1 MQPVRACVMF
11 RGSHFG
17 ATTRAEVRGSHFGA
31 TTRAEVGV
39 CFTPTRWGNRPAR
52 LWIAGFW
59 GVAPQTDGGNE
70 VRVCGGLEHQ
80 KEKRN
85 MDHFA
90 GLDVSV
96 KETSICIVDD
106 TGKIVREVKVASE
119 PEALLQVLTNPVYY
133 FKRIGLEAG
142 PLSQWLFSALA
153 EMGLPVICVE
163 TRHMRAVLK
172 AQINKTD
179 RNDARGIA
187 QMMRAGLYR
196 PVHVKTLRSQ
206 KLRMLLTHR
215 KLLQSKAIA
224 IENDLRATLRN
235 FGLKVGVV
243 GATKFEVR
251 IKELVENLP
260 DLVVLVEPLLIV
272 RRVLHE
278 QIDIL
283 HRRLLAVVRN
293 DDVCRR
299 LMTIPGVGPVVALT
313 YRVTVDVPARF
324 KNSKAVGAA
333 FGLTPARYQSGESDR
348 TGGISRCGDEMMRA
362 MLYEAAQIM
371 LIRTTKWSWLKAWAM
386 KIAKNRGMKTA
397 IVALARRLAVIMHR
411 IWIDGTE
418 FRWTKEVAAA

>member
-1 MQPVRACVMF
+1 
-11 RGSHFG
+11 
-17 ATTRAEVRGSHFGA
+17 
-31 TTRAEVGV
+31 
-39 CFTPTRWGNRPAR
+39 
-52 LWIAGFW
+52 
-59 GVAPQTDGGNE
+59 
-70 VRVCGGLEHQ
+70 
-80 KEKRN
+80 

-106 TGKIVREVKVASE
+106 TGRIVREVKVASE
-119 PEALLQVLTNPVYY
+119 PEALLEVLANPAYH

-235 FGLKVGVV
+235 FGLKVGMV
-243 GATKFEVR
+243 GATKFEGR

-260 DLVVLVEPLLIV
+260 DLVLLVEPLLTV

-313 YRVTVDVPARF
+313 YRVTVEVPARF
-324 KNSKAVGAA
+324 KNYKAVGAA
-333 FGLTPARYQSGESDR
+333 FGLTPAR
-348 TGGISRCGDEMMRA
+348 INRA
-362 MLYEAAQIM
+362 RA
-371 LIRTTKWSWLKAWAM
+371 
-386 KIAKNRGMKTA
+386 
-397 IVALARRLAVIMHR
+397 
-411 IWIDGTE
+411 TE
-418 FRWTKEVAAA
+418 PAGYPGVETR